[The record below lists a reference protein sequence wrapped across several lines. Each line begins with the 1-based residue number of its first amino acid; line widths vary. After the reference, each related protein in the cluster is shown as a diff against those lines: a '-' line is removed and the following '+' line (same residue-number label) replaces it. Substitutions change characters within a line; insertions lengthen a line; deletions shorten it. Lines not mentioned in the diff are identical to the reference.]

1 MKQKLLCL
9 LCVSVCLIIGAAYA
23 QERQVTGTVTSAVDK
38 APIGGVSVLV
48 VGTSRA
54 TQTDGSGN
62 FSISV
67 SENAVLNFSFV
78 GFASQRVSVD
88 GRAVVNVQL
97 EADQT
102 ALDEVVVTGYGTT
115 TRLRSTGSSAVVE
128 AKDVEQTPFPSVDR
142 ALQGRVPGL
151 QSTGGSGQPGSMQ
164 TIRIRGV
171 GSISGS
177 SAPLYVID
185 GVLQNSGDLSRA
197 TPTANV
203 ICSINR
209 TILRISPF

>member
-1 MKQKLLCL
+1 
-9 LCVSVCLIIGAAYA
+9 
-23 QERQVTGTVTSAVDK
+23 
-38 APIGGVSVLV
+38 
-48 VGTSRA
+48 
-54 TQTDGSGN
+54 
-62 FSISV
+62 
-67 SENAVLNFSFV
+67 
-78 GFASQRVSVD
+78 VD

-185 GVLQNSGDLSRA
+185 GVPVNSGVLSGDIPTVHVLAGNHTIDTEGITVLKDAAA
-197 TPTANV
+197 TDIYSSRETHSV
-203 ICSINR
+203 ILIATKSGKAGKTR
-209 TILRISPF
+209 VRLDVVLGTGPP